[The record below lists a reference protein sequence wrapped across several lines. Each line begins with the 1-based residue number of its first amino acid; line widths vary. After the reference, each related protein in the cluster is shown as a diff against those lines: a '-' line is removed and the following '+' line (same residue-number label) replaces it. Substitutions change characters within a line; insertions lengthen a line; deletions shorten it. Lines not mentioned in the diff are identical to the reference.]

1 MWQICFQFGLFL
13 KHFNFIVACILI
25 VVTIVVALTALVPI
39 TICNVTG
46 DYLTAAL
53 YNSAVFCSGHPTAY

>member
-1 MWQICFQFGLFL
+1 L